1 MLEREKVEDEIQLK
15 KMMEIKYEHLPLIN
29 GKFFAIYEPY
39 VLKNLFNPE
48 VQAGKVMAITQFRN
62 IF

>member
-1 MLEREKVEDEIQLK
+1 
-15 KMMEIKYEHLPLIN
+15 MMEIKYEHLPLIN
-29 GKFFAIYEPY
+29 GKFFAVYEPY